1 MRFGRI
7 GGMLIMGGVVLFVL
21 GYALMIVGAA
31 VGSPLTGVAT
41 ALIGSGAATLC
52 AAGPRPLR
60 GRVTRIGLGTLAVG
74 LASLLGSSIVAAMLT
89 FDPLESLPFGVLLI
103 GGFLAMALGSLVTAL
118 SLVRAPGP
126 SRVVGSLLLAGPLLF
141 LLAGTIGPH
150 VGDVP
155 FLSVIAEALVILGA
169 IGFVLGGTGL
179 GLLAFKGDRAVA
191 SRPGSAGV
199 P

>member
-7 GGMLIMGGVVLFVL
+7 GGMLIGGGVVLFVL

-52 AAGPRPLR
+52 AAGPRPLH
-60 GRVTRIGLGTLAVG
+60 GRVMRIGLGTLAVG
-74 LASLLGSSIVAAMLT
+74 LASLLGSSVVAAMLT

-118 SLVRAPGP
+118 SLVRVPGL
-126 SRVVGSLLLAGPLLF
+126 SRVVGSLFLAGPLLF
-141 LLAGTIGPH
+141 LVAGTIGSH
-150 VGDVP
+150 VADVP
-155 FLSVIAEALVILGA
+155 FLSVIAGALAILGA

-179 GLLAFKGDRAVA
+179 GLLAIRGDRAVA